1 MLNIVVALPEEARPI
16 VHHFRLNRI
25 HEINAFPVYGRDQVR
40 LIVSGI
46 GKLSSATATGYLS
59 GINDSAKPGAWLN
72 VGIAGSAKMPVGQAV
87 LANQV
92 IDDVSRHKFYPTIF
106 FDTDLTTSA
115 ITTVSLPRSEYINDS
130 MYDMEAAGFYSAAL
144 RFCSSELIHCYKIV
158 SDNEEFH
165 VDNISKIDVVNLVEQ
180 NLEDIVW
187 LSSLLLESSDLLDVG
202 NKGNEIFKF
211 LNSRYHFTVSQQAQ
225 LNSLLQNW
233 YAITEESPVDKLDL
247 NVIKNAKTLLSELQ
261 RKINEMPLNF

>member
-1 MLNIVVALPEEARPI
+1 M
-16 VHHFRLNRI
+16 
-25 HEINAFPVYGRDQVR
+25 
-40 LIVSGI
+40 
-46 GKLSSATATGYLS
+46 
-59 GINDSAKPGAWLN
+59 
-72 VGIAGSAKMPVGQAV
+72 
-87 LANQV
+87 
-92 IDDVSRHKFYPTIF
+92 
-106 FDTDLTTSA
+106 
-115 ITTVSLPRSEYINDS
+115 SLPRSEYINDS